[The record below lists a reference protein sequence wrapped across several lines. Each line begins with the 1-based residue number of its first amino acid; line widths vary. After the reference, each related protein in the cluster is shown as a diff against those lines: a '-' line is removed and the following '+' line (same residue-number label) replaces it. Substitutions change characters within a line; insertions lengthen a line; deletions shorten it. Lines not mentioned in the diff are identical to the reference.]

1 MSNLDNKNK
10 NILIENIIVFFLF
23 TVFLVFKSLKTLSR
37 IFSYGILKK
46 EILTT
51 KSNLGV
57 DIQIKIKYVM
67 KIVIVFLI
75 LGVIFL
81 IYKKIKYKKPRN
93 IKLDKFK
100 NRLQSTQT
108 NIERIFLREEEKT
121 FSNPNIN
128 IYIGIYD
135 NEDNINRKS
144 NIHRARLSK
153 FKKSK
158 LNGEM
163 IFQDEEQRIYK
174 IKNGKKVYF

>member
-1 MSNLDNKNK
+1 MD
-10 NILIENIIVFFLF
+10 
-23 TVFLVFKSLKTLSR
+23 
-37 IFSYGILKK
+37 IF
-46 EILTT
+46 
-51 KSNLGV
+51 V
-57 DIQIKIKYVM
+57 
-67 KIVIVFLI
+67 VFLI

-81 IYKKIKYKKPRN
+81 FYKKIKSKKTKN
-93 IKLDKFK
+93 LKIDKFK
-100 NRLQSTQT
+100 NKLQSTQT

-128 IYIGIYD
+128 INIEIYD

-163 IFQDEEQRIYK
+163 IFQDDEQRIYK
-174 IKNGKKVYF
+174 FNNGKKVYL

>member
-1 MSNLDNKNK
+1 MK
-10 NILIENIIVFFLF
+10 IVVFFLIIGF
-23 TVFLVFKSLKTLSR
+23 
-37 IFSYGILKK
+37 IFFWY
-46 EILTT
+46 
-51 KSNLGV
+51 
-57 DIQIKIKYVM
+57 KI
-67 KIVIVFLI
+67 ISS
-75 LGVIFL
+75 
-81 IYKKIKYKKPRN
+81 KKPKN

-100 NRLQSTQT
+100 NTLQSTQT

-128 IYIGIYD
+128 IYIGSYD
-135 NEDNINRKS
+135 NEENINKKS

-174 IKNGKKVYF
+174 FNNGKKVYL

>member
-1 MSNLDNKNK
+1 M
-10 NILIENIIVFFLF
+10 NIYF
-23 TVFLVFKSLKTLSR
+23 
-37 IFSYGILKK
+37 
-46 EILTT
+46 
-51 KSNLGV
+51 
-57 DIQIKIKYVM
+57 
-67 KIVIVFLI
+67 VFLI

-81 IYKKIKYKKPRN
+81 AYKKIKSKKTKN
-93 IKLDKFK
+93 LKLDKFK
-100 NRLQSTQT
+100 NKHQSTQT

-128 IYIGIYD
+128 IFIGGYD

-163 IFQDEEQRIYK
+163 IFQDDEQRIYK
-174 IKNGKKVYF
+174 FYNGKKVYL